1 MILAKPEIIQRF
13 ENDKRFSKAPSSN
26 LQYSNRQFRH
36 SDRSPGISLK
46 NPQFSPRDSLRF
58 SQDDNDEVCT
68 IETWRLDFLRRL
80 EVGAWCFERLQAEC
94 HVQIA
99 RACYSGPSMNW
110 LGRHRLLVLGVICF
124 FWTGL
129 IFLGHFF
136 PATPFI
142 SAPWRGE
149 QSFEDLLRQEG
160 RKTAAPRDFV
170 FLGVDQS
177 TLQLPPLSP
186 EEIAGN
192 RAFQLMTAQPF
203 PWSREVWALLLDRL
217 VGAGARLVVFDFL
230 FNPPNDGDPQFH
242 AALDH
247 YHDKV
252 VLGANFDMEHGAQE
266 VTPNDVL
273 IPPPQLL
280 DHRVGYVNFWPDTI
294 DGKTRAA
301 IYQVT
306 DRQLAG
312 LPPHPSEEVYES
324 LAARALGKIGRGND
338 VPRDFR
344 GHMIRFTDRDAFEA
358 RPLYEVFDPKLW
370 HANYADGAFFK
381 DKIVMVGPAA
391 QVMHDIVDTPL
402 SPTTLGPVVH
412 LQAMAAAMG
421 HEFLRPT
428 PERVELALVGA
439 AGLIAWSLVSFLRRP
454 LLCVAALIVIM
465 ATYLGT
471 ARLFYDTTGLLLLTV
486 PVLAALLLSGSFSLG
501 FEYALE
507 RLEKVRTRRTLERYV
522 SKNLVKEVLENPDSY
537 YSTLRGARVPVT
549 ILFSD
554 LIGFT
559 TLSEKADP
567 EALVAQLN
575 EYLTQMTSVVFSNGG
590 TLDKFIGDAIMAVW
604 GNVRSLGTAQD
615 AKNSVRTALGMRR
628 ELRELNQK
636 WRDQGRMGLGMGIGI
651 NQGEV
656 IVGNIGSLE
665 RMDPTVIGDSVN
677 LASRLEGLTRVY
689 GVDILVGASAAELVR
704 DEFHLRSVARVQ
716 VKGKTKPVD
725 VFTLIGARDEKVD
738 PQLLKWLESYEE
750 GFDKFRTRDFV
761 QAKILFSLFL
771 EFFPEDL
778 LAKMYLD
785 RVLEYEQAP
794 PDEAWDAVEVFKKK

>member
-1 MILAKPEIIQRF
+1 MQ
-13 ENDKRFSKAPSSN
+13 
-26 LQYSNRQFRH
+26 
-36 SDRSPGISLK
+36 
-46 NPQFSPRDSLRF
+46 
-58 SQDDNDEVCT
+58 
-68 IETWRLDFLRRL
+68 
-80 EVGAWCFERLQAEC
+80 
-94 HVQIA
+94 
-99 RACYSGPSMNW
+99 W

-136 PATPFI
+136 PATPFL

-149 QSFEDLLRQEG
+149 QGFEDLLRQEG
-160 RKTAAPRDFV
+160 RKTVAPQDFV

-177 TLQLPPLSP
+177 TLQLPPLTP

-192 RAFQLMTAQPF
+192 RAFELMTARPF

-217 VGAGARLVVFDFL
+217 FGAGARLVVFDLL

-242 AALDH
+242 AALDR

-266 VTPNDVL
+266 ITPNDVL
-273 IPPPQLL
+273 IPSPQLL
-280 DHRVGYVNFWPDTI
+280 DDRVGYVNFWPDTI

-301 IYQVT
+301 VYQVT

-324 LAARALGKIGRGND
+324 LASRALAKIGHGND

-344 GHMIRFTDRDAFEA
+344 GHMIRFTDPEAFEA

-381 DKIVMVGPAA
+381 DKIVMVGPSA
-391 QVMHDIVDTPL
+391 QVLHDLVDTPL
-402 SPTTLGPVVH
+402 SPATLGPVVH
-412 LQAMAAAMG
+412 LQAMAAALG

-428 PERVELALVGA
+428 PPKVELALVAA
-439 AGLIAWSLVSFLRRP
+439 AGLVAWSLVSFLRKP
-454 LLCVAALIVIM
+454 LLCVGALIVIT

-471 ARLFYDTTGLLLLTV
+471 ARLFYDKAGLLLLTV

-501 FEYALE
+501 FEYAME

-554 LIGFT
+554 LVGFT

-575 EYLTQMTSVVFSNGG
+575 EYLTQMTSVVFGSGG

-615 AKNSVRTALGMRR
+615 AKNSARAALGMRR

-656 IVGNIGSLE
+656 IVGNIGSQE

-738 PQLLKWLESYEE
+738 PELLKWLESYEE
-750 GFDKFRTRDFV
+750 GFDKFRARDFIK
-761 QAKILFSLFL
+761 AKILFSRFL
-771 EFFPEDL
+771 EFYPDDL

-785 RVLEYEQAP
+785 RALEYEQAP
-794 PDEAWDAVEVFKKK
+794 PDEAWEAVEVFKKK